1 MSGPSEGSK
10 GNFILQHI
18 MKDNHNHVSLD
29 PHMYFILQ
37 SSTSRSSKGLCMKS
51 NKCSPLSLFLPR
63 TFCRWKKDEPR
74 EYLQKRH
81 YPCNLL
87 KGKDPSLTANL
98 VLIKRIFRPVFAN
111 YVGKLI
117 FYFFLFF
124 LQPMLVDSTIKWL

>member
-1 MSGPSEGSK
+1 M
-10 GNFILQHI
+10 
-18 MKDNHNHVSLD
+18 
-29 PHMYFILQ
+29 
-37 SSTSRSSKGLCMKS
+37 
-51 NKCSPLSLFLPR
+51 
-63 TFCRWKKDEPR
+63 KKDEPR

-117 FYFFLFF
+117 FYFFFYFF
-124 LQPMLVDSTIKWL
+124 ATYVGGQYHKMIVRILLKFILD